1 MKALV
6 LHGLGSSPEKINW
19 LIGPLIALSLEV
31 ASPTYRDFEDGLNKV
46 NEILGNI
53 NEDFIIAGHSMGG
66 TIALLTAS
74 TARKIA
80 CAISVSGPTDRLA
93 QIRWLLAGEP
103 GSIRRR
109 TYEELARIDSRQ
121 VTEEFLIKTSPINYL
136 KPNLP
141 PMLLIHGTND
151 ELVNIQQVENY
162 YEKAKALGNIVE
174 LIRVEGGMPHTP
186 RGGKDIRVIA
196 RAIEDFVR
204 KRCLSNSS
212 K

>member
-186 RGGKDIRVIA
+186 RGKDIRVIA

>member
-1 MKALV
+1 MKALA

-19 LIGPLIALSLEV
+19 LTGPLGSLGLEV
-31 ASPTYRDFEDGLNKV
+31 MSPTYRDFEDGLNKV
-46 NEILGNI
+46 NEILGKV
-53 NEDFIIAGHSMGG
+53 NEGLIVAGHSMGG

-74 TARKIA
+74 TTGKIA

-121 VTEEFLIKTSPINYL
+121 VTEEFLTKTSPINYL

-141 PMLLIHGTND
+141 PILLIHGTND

-162 YEKAKALGNIVE
+162 YERAKALGNIVE
-174 LIRVEGGMPHTP
+174 FIRVEGMPHTP
-186 RGGKDIRVIA
+186 RGKDIRVIA

-204 KRCLSNSS
+204 KRCPTNSN